1 MIWLTPADR
10 LTPVQQAAV
19 RAPAS
24 APLVLRGGPGS
35 GKTVVILHRAKQLA
49 ESAPG
54 FRVRVLVYTNVLRDF
69 IRSAVA
75 DLDLDP
81 ESVLTFDHWCRLEH
95 QRLIGPPPLDDKGFP
110 DFLRIRRDLLAALR
124 RLKAPPSLDAALVDE
139 GQDLDDTCY
148 ALLRLAAGHVTVA
161 FDSRQAIY
169 RDAAGDDLPR
179 SLGGRAS
186 EIDLASTYRACPF
199 VVDLA
204 CGFIEDPT
212 QREVFRSQ
220 AATEQEERQT
230 PLLYRA
236 ADEGDERRRLLEVL
250 RERLHRNERVGILF
264 PTLRQVQDYAGFLR
278 TEGILAARQPETDR
292 QGRRPTLDFAAGRP
306 VVLTFHS
313 AKGLTFDSV
322 LIPGLSANALR
333 AARGSAGR
341 MLFVAVT
348 RATRWVYMSGPDG
361 RTDDR
366 VNAAFTALVSR
377 RRGTI
382 QTRADAPPTPG
393 REGPRPDDLR
403 DI

>member
-1 MIWLTPADR
+1 M
-10 LTPVQQAAV
+10 
-19 RAPAS
+19 
-24 APLVLRGGPGS
+24 
-35 GKTVVILHRAKQLA
+35 
-49 ESAPG
+49 
-54 FRVRVLVYTNVLRDF
+54 
-69 IRSAVA
+69 
-75 DLDLDP
+75 
-81 ESVLTFDHWCRLEH
+81 
-95 QRLIGPPPLDDKGFP
+95 
-110 DFLRIRRDLLAALR
+110 
-124 RLKAPPSLDAALVDE
+124 
-139 GQDLDDTCY
+139 
-148 ALLRLAAGHVTVA
+148 
-161 FDSRQAIY
+161 
-169 RDAAGDDLPR
+169 
-179 SLGGRAS
+179 
-186 EIDLASTYRACPF
+186 
-199 VVDLA
+199 VDLA

-278 TEGILAARQPETDR
+278 TEGILAAKQPETDR

-322 LIPGLSANALR
+322 LIPGLSSNALR
-333 AARGSAGR
+333 AARGAAGR

-348 RATRWVYMSGPDG
+348 RATRWVYMSGPEG

-366 VNAAFTALVSR
+366 VKAAFQALVSR

-382 QTRADAPPTPG
+382 QSRADAPPIPG

>member
-1 MIWLTPADR
+1 MIWLTPSDR

-35 GKTVVILHRAKQLA
+35 GKTVVILHRAKQLR

-75 DLDLDP
+75 DLGLEE

-95 QRLIGPPPLDDKGFP
+95 ERLIGTPPLDDKGFP
-110 DFLRIRRDLLAALR
+110 DFLRIRRDLLGALR
-124 RLKAPPSLDAALVDE
+124 RLKPPPSLDAALVDE

-179 SLGGRAS
+179 SLGGRAA
-186 EIDLASTYRACPF
+186 EVDLASTYRACPF

-236 ADEGDERRRLLEVL
+236 SDDGDERRRLLEIL

-278 TEGILAARQPETDR
+278 AEGILAARQPETDR

-333 AARGSAGR
+333 AARGAAGR

-361 RTDDR
+361 RTDDK
-366 VNAAFTALVSR
+366 VNAAFQALVSR

-382 QTRADAPPTPG
+382 QTRADAPPPPRG
-393 REGPRPDDLR
+393 GARRPDDLR